1 MSSRRLSLAGQVVS
15 PLTDHA
21 ETRTAEASVRFWM
34 LVELVPG
41 DPDAHPYTIAVQA
54 CGDLHSLRADLT
66 IGRHI
71 RVRGTLKREG
81 LLDADEVVVFPSLLP
96 A

>member
-1 MSSRRLSLAGQVVS
+1 MPPRRLSLAGQVVS

-21 ETRTAEASVRFWM
+21 ATRTAEASVSFWM
-34 LVELVPG
+34 LVEVSPG
-41 DPDAHPYTIAVQA
+41 DPTSHPYTIAVQA
-54 CGDLHSLRADLT
+54 ACDLHALRADLT
-66 IGRHI
+66 IGRQI

-81 LLDADEVVVFPSLLP
+81 LLDADQVVVFPNLMP